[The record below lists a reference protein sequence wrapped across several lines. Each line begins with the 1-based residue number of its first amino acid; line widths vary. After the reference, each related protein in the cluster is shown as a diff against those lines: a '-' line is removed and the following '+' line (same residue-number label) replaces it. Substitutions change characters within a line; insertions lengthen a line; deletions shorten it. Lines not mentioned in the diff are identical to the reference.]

1 MNTIHAEEY
10 SPGRFEITRQD
21 LDDLAAN
28 LVRSGIPQDLK
39 TLALAAIKR
48 RLVNGPDT
56 RPVVPADRTRKPS
69 VRFWDPECEWE
80 LGEAVLLLHDPFG
93 NSKYELF
100 VGEVIHLDEEVAEI
114 RIEELQGSRT
124 CLRTLPGSQSAQKY
138 GAVSQTWRE
147 IVAELAE
154 NKLRSTDLDQQAE
167 GLLIGH
173 GEHILTC
180 LLDALHGDP
189 RFTGLDGKWCLVK
202 TLPHIDPESVQAVHH
217 FLLQNQPATLNEILP
232 VVQAGRATEASLMKI
247 AIHFALQHSPDRF
260 ENAGTP
266 TRPLWKARLPAHD
279 QAQVTHFAFDPQT
292 FEILCRPGQRLS
304 QRLARRLQE
313 LNLYAY
319 VVTFPEWHLQ
329 TGP

>member
-1 MNTIHAEEY
+1 MVHSEDY
-10 SPGRFEITRQD
+10 SPDRFEITGQD
-21 LDDLAAN
+21 LDHLAAI
-28 LVRSGIPQDLK
+28 LVRSGVPQDLK
-39 TLALAAIKR
+39 TMALAAIKR
-48 RLVNGPDT
+48 RMENGPD
-56 RPVVPADRTRKPS
+56 PCPAVPACRRRKPA
-69 VRFWDPECEWE
+69 VRFWDPEVEWE
-80 LGEAVLLLHDPFG
+80 VGEAVLLLHDPFG

-114 RIEELQGSRT
+114 KIEELQGSRT
-124 CLRTLPGSQSAQKY
+124 CLRTLPGSQNAQKY
-138 GAVSQTWRE
+138 GTVSQTWRE
-147 IVAELAE
+147 MVAELAG
-154 NKLRSTDLDQQAE
+154 NKLRSADPDELAE
-167 GLLIGH
+167 GLLLQN
-173 GEHILTC
+173 GEHILSC
-180 LLDALHGDP
+180 LLDALHSDP

-202 TLPHIDPESVQAVHH
+202 RLPHVDPESVQAVHH
-217 FLLQNQPATLNEILP
+217 FLLQNQSATLNEILP

-247 AIHFALQHSPDRF
+247 AIHFTLQHSPDRF

-266 TRPLWKARLPAHD
+266 GRPLWKARLPAHD

-329 TGP
+329 PGP